1 MTDEL
6 KDLAGR
12 AFLALLVTTA
22 SAGGADDDHATAL
35 AAVLVGGHLE
45 WLRLRLRLYL
55 VRLFE
60 DEECCLCMLSQL
72 KFSEYSPDS
81 KVR

>member
-45 WLRLRLRLYL
+45 WLRLRLRL
-55 VRLFE
+55 
-60 DEECCLCMLSQL
+60 
-72 KFSEYSPDS
+72 
-81 KVR
+81 